1 MSTVVGTSTLIG
13 NSWLDDSWQED
24 VDDWIGDA
32 DAALASS
39 PAVPNLSRYLPPRE
53 INRAME
59 TTLET
64 PVTLASIQPSLG
76 YSHEKSADPSGSKLS
91 INVDVANFLD
101 YLNNIRFDQT
111 PAPKHRAVSIEVE
124 DDETYP
130 AQAVIKPTSRSHR
143 VIQHQVEEN
152 SNSTPASRTYDNEFP
167 RNVLTNR
174 TNNQLLCTKTT
185 SKKNI
190 GKLINSFH
198 QISALSKTMEIKS
211 SPPFPENPSE
221 KARRPVA
228 EQKQSPQVKISHGRG
243 LHETFND
250 SMSTSR
256 LMEVPTELKEI
267 SENDW
272 ARLQAIE
279 LKLEIAL
286 REAYSER
293 QSAREWAQAMQKS
306 VQRWIK
312 EQRNLIHLER
322 KQAAETVSEKSRSE
336 IQVLRDAVT
345 SSVHDFDIATLNHQN
360 IVQNLKDIIQVQAK
374 TISSLEKNTKEP
386 VSQQDRPYPDSKNAP
401 IMNTYGP
408 INIVDCQSSTPDD
421 FLSLSKQFKNSGL
434 DPPGSD
440 SSTQSEPQSCHY
452 VSSGTSGNQSR
463 EVRTTAD
470 GRRILKYR
478 NGAEKEIRSDGTCT
492 IRYSNG
498 DTKSVA
504 GDVTSYY
511 HATEKVRKLN
521 SIFVHVTSV
530 KCMPTSPHLTPS
542 PFPLTLRQLTPS
554 ILTAFRYTSIK
565 TTKLSD
571 IILMVSR
578 TYHTQTEP
586 AKESIQTELRK
597 HYLPMAFRS
606 LSIQMA
612 PKKS

>member
-1 MSTVVGTSTLIG
+1 MSTVMGTSTLIG
-13 NSWLDDSWQED
+13 TSWLDDSWQED

-39 PAVPNLSRYLPPRE
+39 PAVTNLSRYLPSRE

-76 YSHEKSADPSGSKLS
+76 CSHEKSADPSGSKLS

-111 PAPKHRAVSIEVE
+111 PAHKHRAVSIEE
-124 DDETYP
+124 GDDETYP
-130 AQAVIKPTSRSHR
+130 AQAVIKPTSRNHR
-143 VIQHQVEEN
+143 VIEHQVEET
-152 SNSTPASRTYDNEFP
+152 SNITPASRTHDNEFP
-167 RNVLTNR
+167 RNVLMNR
-174 TNNQLLCTKTT
+174 TNNRFLCT
-185 SKKNI
+185 KKNI
-190 GKLINSFH
+190 GTLINSFH
-198 QISALSKTMEIKS
+198 QTSALSKTIEIKS
-211 SPPFPENPSE
+211 LPPSPENPSE
-221 KARRPVA
+221 KAHRPVA
-228 EQKQSPQVKISHGRG
+228 KQKQSPQVKVSHGRG

-250 SMSTSR
+250 SISTSR

-386 VSQQDRPYPDSKNAP
+386 VSQQDHPYPDSKNAP
-401 IMNTYGP
+401 MMNTYGP
-408 INIVDCQSSTPDD
+408 VNIVDCQSSTPVD
-421 FLSLSKQFKNSGL
+421 FLSLSKQFKNSRL

-440 SSTQSEPQSCHY
+440 SSTQSELQSCHY
-452 VSSGTSGNQSR
+452 VSSETSGNQSR

-530 KCMPTSPHLTPS
+530 KCMLTSPHLTPS
-542 PFPLTLRQLTPS
+542 PFP
-554 ILTAFRYTSIK
+554 
-565 TTKLSD
+565 
-571 IILMVSR
+571 
-578 TYHTQTEP
+578 
-586 AKESIQTELRK
+586 
-597 HYLPMAFRS
+597 
-606 LSIQMA
+606 
-612 PKKS
+612 